1 MILAQLLCDFL
12 EIELSEIGPDGTFC
26 TKENDVSPW
35 TGESGRLQSM
45 GSQRVRH
52 D

>member
-12 EIELSEIGPDGTFC
+12 EIELSGIGPDGTFC
-26 TKENDVSPW
+26 TEENDVCPRIE
-35 TGESGRLQSM
+35 ESGRLQSM
-45 GSQRVRH
+45 GSQRFRH